1 MIVHAHHLNDERLLD
16 RYLAER
22 GGEMPDPP
30 VAEHLADCHEC
41 AARYDDLAGFLDG
54 VRAEADADTDAVFPA
69 EHLRVQHQQI
79 ARRLEQVGR
88 AARVISFPG
97 HFVSRHMSVSRARS
111 VTRWI
116 YAAAAAGLVF
126 GVGLGAMGVGAL
138 YDSAWRPVPHARP
151 FAAPRPVHLAPV
163 ATHGAQPAPDAADDA
178 FLSDLELALE
188 RPPTR
193 ELQPFDA
200 LTPHVREITD
210 RVR

>member
-1 MIVHAHHLNDERLLD
+1 VIVHAHHLNDERLLD

-30 VAEHLADCHEC
+30 VAEHLADCREC
-41 AARYDDLAGFLDG
+41 AARYDDLARFLGG

-69 EHLRVQHQQI
+69 ERLRVQHQQI

-97 HFVSRHMSVSRARS
+97 RFVSRHMNVSRARS
-111 VTRWI
+111 VTRWM

-126 GVGLGAMGVGAL
+126 GVGLGAMGLGAL
-138 YDSAWRPVPHARP
+138 YDSAWRPVPHARQ
-151 FAAPRPVHLAPV
+151 FAAPRPVHPAPV
-163 ATHGAQPAPDAADDA
+163 ATNGGQPAADAADDA

-188 RPPTR
+188 RPRTR

-200 LTPHVREITD
+200 LTPHVREIAD